1 MISTTKFRTR
11 TLFASVVLLL
21 ALSLSLSAQTIRT
34 VGTGGNFTTLKA
46 AFDAINAGT
55 ITGDIE
61 LQITTNV
68 TETATPTLYQS
79 GYTGAGGTSSY
90 SSVKVY
96 PTATNVSIST
106 GSAIQ
111 LMSLNGADNI
121 TFDGRIN
128 QTGATRDLTINQP
141 YGHYGI
147 LAYNDADNLTFRYLK
162 IKVNRLAIWITN
174 YDGIAGNDNITIE
187 NNEFSNGHT
196 GYTDAVTV
204 RFQGQSA
211 NINNNAVVRNNLF
224 SNILQK
230 GYQTYGVYFEN
241 YTSNYE
247 ISGNSFYETT
257 PVVPIHN
264 QVLTYIHAANTIAG
278 STALI
283 TNNYMGGSAPQCGG
297 SPFTWVGNPAGTT
310 GNSSFWMVELN
321 NSTGAIM
328 NVTNNTI
335 KNFDYSVTASGIFR
349 CFKIYSNTGTLNL
362 SGNTIG
368 SATESN
374 SISYM
379 AKANGG
385 AFYGID
391 YAGTG
396 TGIIE
401 NNTIGGITCKNENA
415 DYSTH
420 FYGITVSGNPIIRNN
435 IIGSETVENNIVAT
449 SSSTSNPQYVYA
461 INSTGTGATFSNNV
475 ISNLTNGTTSS
486 TNTVYGRIAG
496 INLTSG
502 YININQ
508 NRIEK
513 LKISNANNSVGNTC
527 SVSGISYTGS
537 SSSGTISGNIIKN
550 LQNTFNGFTGEVTG
564 ILFSGSSGNVIEKN
578 FINSLTTSGTTSN
591 ATVYGIKAITGS
603 SSYSNNIITL
613 GDNTSNKFYGIYDT
627 GTSGQTCNI
636 YHNTIYISGTPAVGS
651 DNSSALYSN
660 ASSNTRNYRNNL
672 LWNARSNNGA
682 TGKHYAAYYNYA
694 TATNLTNNYNNYYTT
709 GTGGVLAYYNT
720 ADRTTLAD
728 LRTALGQDTKS
739 ISMDPV
745 LATAGGLEED
755 DYIPDYRKLI
765 GTSGTGIS
773 TDFAGI
779 TRKSTPTMGAYE
791 IELDLPVQV
800 WKAGVMEASYINLKN
815 AFDKI
820 NDGTH
825 KGILEIRITESV
837 EETASAVLYQ
847 SGYNAT
853 SDYTAIHI
861 FPTASGIS
869 VSGNLAT
876 PMISFNGAD
885 NVVVDGRVNATG
897 TDKDLTIVN
906 FSTSGS
912 TGTTTIQFVNDASD
926 NTVKY
931 CTLKGSSTW
940 YSVGGGVVYIG
951 TSTGTTGN
959 DNITI
964 DNCNITNSLD
974 ANRPRIAI
982 YCNGSSTALS
992 NDNFTLS
999 NCNIYDF
1006 FHRTTQASG
1015 SVFSYGIVASYN
1027 SSLLSIINN
1036 SFYETTSFVSSGSA
1050 GSYYVMSINN
1060 SLNNFNISG
1069 NYIGGS
1075 APLCGGTS
1083 WTKTG
1088 DNTAFYGIYAANNGN
1103 FSENYVQNNVIRNIN
1118 WTNTGA
1124 AQWCGISVGAA
1135 DAGLLTVR
1143 NNTVGSG
1150 TGTGSIVFNSGLGG
1164 SNFYGMYSFGTIL
1177 FDSNTIGSITTA
1189 NQPAYATNTY
1199 GIYKHTGNCRYI
1211 NNLIGSLTTPN
1222 SINASSTS
1230 TDQPQYVMGIYI
1242 SNSATTLEISNNTVA
1257 NITNATTCTTTSMTG
1272 ILNGITVYANPTALV
1287 TGNTVFNLTISNANT
1302 NNNQNASLGGIVIN
1316 NLSNKHTVTDNKI
1329 YNLTNNYSNFAGY
1342 IYGLYFTSANYTY
1355 TSPSTVARNF
1365 IHDIYATGA
1374 SSTNANIV
1382 GIGVVS
1388 GNATYTNNVVSLG
1401 GNTQSNLYGIYDFSN
1416 TSDISNIYFNTIN
1429 ISGSV
1434 SEGTNKSYALYSASI
1449 NGNRDYRNNI
1459 LANTRSTNGGSNLHY
1474 AVYYNYA
1481 ATTRLTNNYNNY
1493 FIAGEGTTL
1502 AYYASTN
1509 ISTLAGI
1516 KSAIG
1521 QDVYSLS
1528 KNPVFVVDDGGDAIE
1543 YKPSAYNF
1551 RALTISGITT
1561 DYQGVLRDE
1570 YPTMGAFEG
1579 EYNIVEVY
1587 INDILQ
1593 GSYYNLRRAFNK
1605 INDGT
1610 HQGIMD
1616 VRINDNTLED
1626 ASAVLYH
1633 SGYNST
1639 SNYTSIHIFPTAS
1652 GLSVSGN
1659 LNAPMIDFNGAD
1671 NVTFDG
1677 RVNGTGNEKDLTV
1690 VNTNTSSTTITSTLR
1705 MINDATYNTIK
1716 FCNLKG
1722 SNQGSGIVF
1731 LSLSAP
1737 SATYPLGNSY
1747 NTIDQNNF
1755 TNNNGV
1761 IPRNAIRADN
1771 WGTTGY
1777 STNKSI
1783 TVTNNYF
1790 YDLLPSSVI
1799 YFGNNS
1805 QSGSITGNSFYQTSV
1820 FLPTNS
1826 NACTFIEINSN
1837 TGATGYTVSN
1847 NYIGGTQPNC
1857 GGDFLTKTSSNYNTF
1872 YGINLGSNGSNIIEN
1887 NVIKKIIWQNSA
1899 GSATWN
1905 GIVTSDAGG
1914 YNITNNTIG
1923 STTEANSIQITN
1935 GNYDNTVR
1943 AFFVVGTIRNNNIGG
1958 ITISNTGTSN
1968 RSHFYGIYCTK
1979 SSTIEGNLI
1988 GSLTVPNSIN
1998 NNTQSLNSEQ
2008 NMSGLFL
2015 VVNGGLGSII
2025 ARNNTI
2031 ANLRN
2036 GTTSTTTSLA
2046 GRISG
2051 IWVDWGNVNIEN
2063 NIIKNLSISNANSS
2077 STYTASAGGIVIN
2090 PYNNSWNFYTIITG
2104 NQITNIYN
2112 DKSDFSGNIHGIY
2125 YCANASASNAVSKN
2139 LISNLGANGSGSLNC
2154 NVYGIKAFNGTATYS
2169 NNIITLGDNSANT
2182 FYGVYDTGT
2191 ASQTCNV
2198 YFNTVYL
2205 GGAPTSGSA
2214 NSYAFYSYANS
2225 NTRNFRN
2232 NIFSNYRSNNGAT
2245 GKHYAAYFNY
2255 ATPGTFTLSNNNY
2268 YVSGVGGVL
2277 GNYASSD
2284 LTSLPLINGYDTYSI
2299 SGNPYFTNAGG
2310 LDAVDYKLS
2319 FTKPIAVSGTG
2330 ITVDF
2335 GNNTRSA
2342 YPAMGAWEFDGPNLW
2357 KGNISTDWANGYNWT
2372 AGYVPATGADIT
2384 FDPYPM
2390 NHAKLDQDRI
2400 IGSLNNSQ
2408 PTYRA
2413 VTNGRKLTVN
2423 GALNFTN
2430 NAQIDASASNST
2442 LEFAGSTEA
2451 QYIHSGCLFE
2461 DKVFNLSVKNP
2472 YNVILT
2478 GTLRLLNKLSSES
2491 GVLDATTNKPT
2502 VVLGG
2507 STQQNSSGATLL
2519 SGRAFNLTIDNTEG
2533 AILTGDMVVEN
2544 TLTLQQGEL
2553 SANNHQLTLHGNTVG
2568 NGGYIS
2574 TNGTEGIIDYAG
2586 TSAQT
2591 IRRIKENTANAILIT
2606 NTSIDG
2612 VTIVGTENSF
2622 GDLNTFNQVNIANG
2636 SRLNVA
2642 PGEKLTVNNDLIN
2655 NGTFVLQSDNQ
2666 GTATLLTLGT
2676 FTDGGTYRVQ
2686 QHLTGSNNGSAPDGR
2701 FWYVSTPL
2709 YGATSATFNPTTG
2722 LNKLWTWNEPTQGYL
2737 QLTENNAS
2745 LVRGKGYVAR
2755 MGNTGAVEFSS
2766 STLNNGDIM
2775 LSNLSWT
2782 GSSHVNRGYNLIG
2795 NPYPSYLNWKDVWVD
2810 PNTGYLRETGLPN
2823 KMRATI
2829 WLRSEG
2835 NTLYTYNPVAD
2846 TYVTT
2851 NPQDGEVSD
2860 NNIQYIAPMQAFW
2873 VETFVPEMTDGSIT
2887 FTNSMRSHQ
2896 ISSDHRLRAKSA
2908 YLNEKQT
2915 VKLQIT
2921 DGTNS
2926 DETVVLFN
2934 TKASDTYDLYDSR
2947 KMSQNTL
2954 PQLYTKVGSNVLSIN
2969 TLSGFSNER
2978 VVPLGFSVPAS
2989 GSYSISANETANFA
3003 QGTQVLLLDNSNGS
3017 VTELT
3022 DGDEYNFTSVKTDS
3036 YNRFSLIFR
3045 SPGLTTD
3052 IDNYTDGNIIVFR
3065 NGDNK
3070 ITVICNNDL
3079 MFNASVTVYNVT
3091 GQVLANKALSGVTTV
3106 VDNQF
3111 IPGVYI
3117 VKVNNGANA
3126 VSVKVIIE

>member
-61 LQITTNV
+61 LQITTSTTV
-68 TETATPTLYQS
+68 SSSAVLYQS
-79 GYTGAGGTSSY
+79 GYNGMSNY
-90 SSVKVY
+90 STIIIY
-96 PTATNVSIST
+96 PTASDLTIS
-106 GSAIQ
+106 GNLAAPLID
-111 LMSLNGADNI
+111 LNGADNVTI
-121 TFDGRIN
+121 DGRVN
-128 QTGATRDLTINQP
+128 KTGISKNLTITNNST
-141 YGHYGI
+141 GSGTTSTI
-147 LAYNDADNLTFRYLK
+147 RFINDACNNTLK
-162 IKVNRLAIWITN
+162 YSILKGSSLDAHNGVIFFSTADASGT
-174 YDGIAGNDNITIE
+174 GNDNNLIE
-187 NNEFSNGHT
+187 NNDITCSTDVNRPQVAIMTYGTINKENSENTINSNNIFNFLSRS
-196 GYTDAVTV
+196 VTSFGI
-204 RFQGQSA
+204 RFGPY
-211 NINNNAVVRNNLF
+211 NNAWTITN
-224 SNILQK
+224 
-230 GYQTYGVYFEN
+230 
-241 YTSNYE
+241 
-247 ISGNSFYETT
+247 NSFYETAPFT
-257 PVVPIHN
+257 PTSDNYFYIISIQYGMSSVGQGHTINNNYIGGSEPLCGGSAWTKSNTRNNEFVGIHLGVLGSDISTNIHGNIISNINWNNSGASNFTGIWEYTGLVKIGTIEGNIIRNINYSTGATGAIFNGIYAYLGVVDCQNNIIESITLSTTN
-264 QVLTYIHAANTIAG
+264 SDYAINFYGIQQYSIGTIKINNNRIGSTSNINSINATSQSIANSQNVYGILSNGNCESISFNTIA
-278 STALI
+278 
-283 TNNYMGGSAPQCGG
+283 
-297 SPFTWVGNPAGTT
+297 
-310 GNSSFWMVELN
+310 
-321 NSTGAIM
+321 
-328 NVTNNTI
+328 
-335 KNFDYSVTASGIFR
+335 
-349 CFKIYSNTGTLNL
+349 
-362 SGNTIG
+362 
-368 SATESN
+368 
-374 SISYM
+374 
-379 AKANGG
+379 
-385 AFYGID
+385 
-391 YAGTG
+391 
-396 TGIIE
+396 
-401 NNTIGGITCKNENA
+401 
-415 DYSTH
+415 
-420 FYGITVSGNPIIRNN
+420 N
-435 IIGSETVENNIVAT
+435 I
-449 SSSTSNPQYVYA
+449 
-461 INSTGTGATFSNNV
+461 
-475 ISNLTNGTTSS
+475 TNGTTNNNTSS
-486 TNTVYGRIAG
+486 TGLIQG
-496 INLTSG
+496 ITNNNGEVKNNLIFNLT
-502 YININQ
+502 
-508 NRIEK
+508 
-513 LKISNANNSVGNTC
+513 ISNANNSTTNSTVGGIVTLNNNLRIIENNVIYNLTNT
-527 SVSGISYTGS
+527 
-537 SSSGTISGNIIKN
+537 NP
-550 LQNTFNGFTGEVTG
+550 TFNGQISG
-564 ILFSGSSGNVIEKN
+564 IQCYGGQFSNSICRNN
-578 FINSLTTSGTTSN
+578 FIHTLTANGTASN
-591 ATVYGIKAITGS
+591 ASIFAIKALGGVTT
-603 SSYSNNIITL
+603 YSNNIITI
-613 GDNTSNKFYGIYDT
+613 GDNTSNIFYGIHDT
-627 GTSGQTCNI
+627 GASAQSCNI
-636 YHNTIYISGTPAVGS
+636 FHNTIFISGTPTSGS
-651 DNSSALYSN
+651 ANSYALFSN
-660 ASSNTRNYRNNL
+660 AANNTRNYQNNIFY
-672 LWNARSNNGA
+672 NARSNNGA

-739 ISMDPV
+739 ISIDPV

-791 IELDLPVQV
+791 IDLDLPVQI
-800 WKAGVMEASYINLKN
+800 WKAGVMESSYINLKN

-825 KGILEIRITESV
+825 KGILEIRITESI

-847 SGYNAT
+847 SGY
-853 SDYTAIHI
+853 S
-861 FPTASGIS
+861 
-869 VSGNLAT
+869 
-876 PMISFNGAD
+876 
-885 NVVVDGRVNATG
+885 
-897 TDKDLTIVN
+897 
-906 FSTSGS
+906 
-912 TGTTTIQFVNDASD
+912 
-926 NTVKY
+926 
-931 CTLKGSSTW
+931 
-940 YSVGGGVVYIG
+940 
-951 TSTGTTGN
+951 
-959 DNITI
+959 
-964 DNCNITNSLD
+964 
-974 ANRPRIAI
+974 
-982 YCNGSSTALS
+982 
-992 NDNFTLS
+992 
-999 NCNIYDF
+999 
-1006 FHRTTQASG
+1006 
-1015 SVFSYGIVASYN
+1015 
-1027 SSLLSIINN
+1027 
-1036 SFYETTSFVSSGSA
+1036 
-1050 GSYYVMSINN
+1050 
-1060 SLNNFNISG
+1060 
-1069 NYIGGS
+1069 
-1075 APLCGGTS
+1075 
-1083 WTKTG
+1083 
-1088 DNTAFYGIYAANNGN
+1088 
-1103 FSENYVQNNVIRNIN
+1103 
-1118 WTNTGA
+1118 
-1124 AQWCGISVGAA
+1124 
-1135 DAGLLTVR
+1135 
-1143 NNTVGSG
+1143 
-1150 TGTGSIVFNSGLGG
+1150 
-1164 SNFYGMYSFGTIL
+1164 
-1177 FDSNTIGSITTA
+1177 
-1189 NQPAYATNTY
+1189 
-1199 GIYKHTGNCRYI
+1199 
-1211 NNLIGSLTTPN
+1211 
-1222 SINASSTS
+1222 
-1230 TDQPQYVMGIYI
+1230 
-1242 SNSATTLEISNNTVA
+1242 
-1257 NITNATTCTTTSMTG
+1257 
-1272 ILNGITVYANPTALV
+1272 
-1287 TGNTVFNLTISNANT
+1287 
-1302 NNNQNASLGGIVIN
+1302 
-1316 NLSNKHTVTDNKI
+1316 
-1329 YNLTNNYSNFAGY
+1329 
-1342 IYGLYFTSANYTY
+1342 
-1355 TSPSTVARNF
+1355 
-1365 IHDIYATGA
+1365 
-1374 SSTNANIV
+1374 
-1382 GIGVVS
+1382 
-1388 GNATYTNNVVSLG
+1388 
-1401 GNTQSNLYGIYDFSN
+1401 
-1416 TSDISNIYFNTIN
+1416 
-1429 ISGSV
+1429 
-1434 SEGTNKSYALYSASI
+1434 
-1449 NGNRDYRNNI
+1449 
-1459 LANTRSTNGGSNLHY
+1459 
-1474 AVYYNYA
+1474 
-1481 ATTRLTNNYNNY
+1481 
-1493 FIAGEGTTL
+1493 
-1502 AYYASTN
+1502 
-1509 ISTLAGI
+1509 
-1516 KSAIG
+1516 
-1521 QDVYSLS
+1521 
-1528 KNPVFVVDDGGDAIE
+1528 
-1543 YKPSAYNF
+1543 
-1551 RALTISGITT
+1551 
-1561 DYQGVLRDE
+1561 
-1570 YPTMGAFEG
+1570 
-1579 EYNIVEVY
+1579 
-1587 INDILQ
+1587 
-1593 GSYYNLRRAFNK
+1593 
-1605 INDGT
+1605 
-1610 HQGIMD
+1610 
-1616 VRINDNTLED
+1616 
-1626 ASAVLYH
+1626 
-1633 SGYNST
+1633 ST

-1677 RVNGTGNEKDLTV
+1677 RVNGTGNEKDLTI

-1737 SATYPLGNSY
+1737 SATYPLGNSN

-1761 IPRNAIRADN
+1761 VPRNAIRADN

-1783 TVTNNYF
+1783 TVTNNNF

-1820 FLPTNS
+1820 FSPTNS

-1923 STTEANSIQITN
+1923 STTETNSIQITN

-1958 ITISNTGTSN
+1958 ITISNTGTSH

-1998 NNTQSLNSEQ
+1998 NTTQSLNSEQ

-2025 ARNNTI
+2025 ARNNSI
-2031 ANLRN
+2031 VNLRN
-2036 GTTSTTTSLA
+2036 GTTNTATSTS

-2063 NIIKNLSISNANSS
+2063 NIIKNLSISNANTN
-2077 STYTASAGGIVIN
+2077 STHTASASGIAIN
-2090 PYNNSWNFYTIITG
+2090 PYNNSLNFYTIITG
-2104 NQITNIYN
+2104 NQISNIYN
-2112 DKSDFSGNIHGIY
+2112 DKSDFAGNINGIY
-2125 YCANASASNAVSKN
+2125 YCANASVSNAVSKN
-2139 LISNLGANGSGSLNC
+2139 FISNLGATGTGNLNA
-2154 NVYGIKAFNGTATYS
+2154 NIYGINIFNGLSTYS
-2169 NNIITLGDNSANT
+2169 NNIISIGDNSSNK
-2182 FYGVYDTGT
+2182 FYGIFDTGS

-2205 GGAPTSGSA
+2205 GGSPTTGA
-2214 NSYAFYSYANS
+2214 NNSYAFFSNANS
-2225 NTRNFRN
+2225 NTRNYRN
-2232 NIFSNYRSNNGAT
+2232 NIFSNFRSNNGAT

-2472 YNVILT
+2472 NNVILT
-2478 GTLRLLNKLSSES
+2478 GTLRLLNELSSES

-2502 VVLGG
+2502 VVFGG

-2519 SGRAFNLTIDNTEG
+2519 SGRAFNLTIDNSEG

-2553 SANNHQLTLHGNTVG
+2553 SANNHQLTLQGNTVG

-2755 MGNTGAVEFSS
+2755 MGNTGTVEFSS

-2810 PNTGYLRETGLPN
+2810 PNTGYLRKTGLPN

-2873 VETFVPEMTDGSIT
+2873 VETFDPEMTDGSIT

-2934 TKASDTYDLYDSR
+2934 TKATDTYDLYDSR

-3091 GQVLANKALSGVTTV
+3091 GQVLANKALSGITTV

-3126 VSVKVIIE
+3126 VSVKVVIE